1 VVGVGTAAYLEG
13 GELRAGSHRELEVV
27 GWRGRG
33 GSTLCR
39 QEAVQSRLREEDGD
53 DVLGSGVHG
62 RLR

>member
-39 QEAVQSRLREEDGD
+39 QEAVQSRLREEDGGGA
-53 DVLGSGVHG
+53 LGSGVHEW
-62 RLR
+62 LR